1 MIEPQTVI
9 DRMAETMTDDELARL
24 PEGVAEHISV
34 PGLLTDDQITDVL
47 MACRGYH
54 ELTDAERA
62 ELGALLDGPAVISKP
77 IGEHLTGL
85 RACPIAK
92 LNAHAILSCRADQT
106 GPPRNQARHSRRLR
120 PAHPRRGVNDGL

>member
-1 MIEPQTVI
+1 VIDPQTVI

-34 PGLLTDDQITDVL
+34 PGLLTDDQIAGVL

-62 ELGALLDGPAVISKP
+62 ELSALLDGPAVISKP

-85 RACPIAK
+85 RACPNAK
-92 LNAHAILSCRADQT
+92 LNAHTRHTLLS
-106 GPPRNQARHSRRLR
+106 G
-120 PAHPRRGVNDGL
+120 